1 MREIIHLIAVKGKQ
15 VTGFGDFPDFR
26 FLFSVKQKLCSKII
40 KSEFFRKNHGRE
52 VYMSEKAEVT
62 IESLRVSLTSQH
74 RIILLKEKDGV
85 LSLPLFIGQF
95 EAESIVLALQDIEIS
110 RPQPHDL
117 MRSIIKA
124 LDSQILYAEI
134 TEMKAATFYAV
145 LVLRN
150 AAGGEVRRRM
160 NTKKRILKIRNR
172 R

>member
-1 MREIIHLIAVKGKQ
+1 
-15 VTGFGDFPDFR
+15 
-26 FLFSVKQKLCSKII
+26 
-40 KSEFFRKNHGRE
+40 
-52 VYMSEKAEVT
+52 MSEKAEVT

-124 LDSQILYAEI
+124 LDCQTLYAEI

-150 AAGGEVRRRM
+150 ASGGEVRIDCRPSDAIAIALRAHVPVYVDRYLMDTCGIRPETDVRR
-160 NTKKRILKIRNR
+160 KNR
-172 R
+172 PQQPGSDSADDEDLSAFKDFLDNFGA

>member
-1 MREIIHLIAVKGKQ
+1 
-15 VTGFGDFPDFR
+15 
-26 FLFSVKQKLCSKII
+26 
-40 KSEFFRKNHGRE
+40 
-52 VYMSEKAEVT
+52 MSEKAEVT

-95 EAESIVLALQDIEIS
+95 EAEAIVLALQDIEIS

-145 LVLRN
+145 LALRN
-150 AAGGEVRRRM
+150 AAGGEVHIDCRPSDAIAIALRAHVPVYVDRYLMDTCGIQPESDIRRK
-160 NTKKRILKIRNR
+160 NNPSGSDSADDEDLTAFKDFLDKFGA
-172 R
+172 

>member
-1 MREIIHLIAVKGKQ
+1 
-15 VTGFGDFPDFR
+15 
-26 FLFSVKQKLCSKII
+26 
-40 KSEFFRKNHGRE
+40 
-52 VYMSEKAEVT
+52 MSEKTEVT

-95 EAESIVLALQDIEIS
+95 EAEAIVLALQDIEIS

-124 LDSQILYAEI
+124 LDSQILRAEI
-134 TEMKAATFYAV
+134 TEMKAATFYAE

-150 AAGGEVRRRM
+150 ADGAEVRIDCRPSDAIAVALRAHAPVYVDRYVMDTCGIQPEADIRRK
-160 NTKKRILKIRNR
+160 NKPQQETDSGDDEDLTAFKDFFDNIGA
-172 R
+172 

>member
-1 MREIIHLIAVKGKQ
+1 
-15 VTGFGDFPDFR
+15 
-26 FLFSVKQKLCSKII
+26 
-40 KSEFFRKNHGRE
+40 
-52 VYMSEKAEVT
+52 MSEKAEVT

-124 LDSQILYAEI
+124 LDSQVLFAEI
-134 TEMKAATFYAV
+134 TEMKAATFYAE

-150 AAGGEVRRRM
+150 AEGGEVRIDCRPSDAIAIALRAHAPVYVDRYLM
-160 NTKKRILKIRNR
+160 DTCGIRPEADVRLKNKPQQPGSDSPEDEDLTAFKDFFNNFGA
-172 R
+172 

>member
-1 MREIIHLIAVKGKQ
+1 M
-15 VTGFGDFPDFR
+15 
-26 FLFSVKQKLCSKII
+26 
-40 KSEFFRKNHGRE
+40 
-52 VYMSEKAEVT
+52 T

-124 LDSQILYAEI
+124 LDCQPHARWLPHSLPTYHYQSTHRWACAGTASIHGL
-134 TEMKAATFYAV
+134 ATGRLALGSLFPTPP
-145 LVLRN
+145 L
-150 AAGGEVRRRM
+150 GQ
-160 NTKKRILKIRNR
+160 
-172 R
+172 